1 MPRYH
6 ITISGA
12 SDEAMLDLVRK
23 YKIWVLDHGIRR
35 VEGAGYLV
43 EAIAEP
49 AEIHL
54 LETAG
59 YRIQRH
65 EDVDEV
71 GKARQEEVGRGNRY
85 KQPDT
90 Y

>member
-23 YKIWVLDHGIRR
+23 HKIWVLDHGIRR
-35 VEGAGYLV
+35 IEGNGYQV

-49 AEIHL
+49 AEIQL

-71 GKARQEEVGRGNRY
+71 GKARQEDVGRGNRY
-85 KQPDT
+85 KQPGT
-90 Y
+90 R